1 MTACGVASKD
11 DVSKIMLSQPLRG
24 TKSENKIVEMDQIQK
39 IEIELKNIYIFWFNF
54 VYWIWSIYNF
64 IFGFGSSKWMT
75 EHHLCH
81 IILACHITHCHVNL
95 HFPHMCFFNRL
106 WRQGPKPKW
115 FSHSE
120 IIHILF
126 SIHS

>member
-1 MTACGVASKD
+1 
-11 DVSKIMLSQPLRG
+11 
-24 TKSENKIVEMDQIQK
+24 MDQIQK